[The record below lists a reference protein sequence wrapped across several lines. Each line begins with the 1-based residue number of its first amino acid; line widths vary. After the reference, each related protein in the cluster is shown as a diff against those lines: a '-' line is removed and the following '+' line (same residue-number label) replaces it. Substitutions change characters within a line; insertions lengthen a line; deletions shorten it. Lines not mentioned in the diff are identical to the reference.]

1 MRQQIENTAPVN
13 PEVLIHAFIK
23 KPSSPS
29 FMLIHQFMQHNS
41 EKVNLITNI
50 LSQYVNL
57 PPAEEYAK
65 KLILYTG
72 FIQTITEHSP
82 IEQEQFILNAIC
94 NAGTPTGKKSDIHWF
109 LLGQL
114 LAKSTHANNLTL
126 PNNWGT
132 IKRYSECY
140 NHALWKNPSLIVA
153 LEEQYKIRTRFIAK
167 IQTFARDI
175 KATEFKNQT
184 KNDYD
189 MLKDA
194 THTAKEL
201 HQILIAIPFK
211 ANRLS
216 FLSHLFGT
224 SENIDKFRHANK
236 PVDKFF
242 VSRIFKSRTDLD
254 FILDTLDIGGKTLKP
269 REVILERLT
278 VHMPKEWMTQL
289 VNTVATNS
297 APQQIKNVAGPNIL
311 PTPGFFTPA
320 TNRQQLAPIIEIEG
334 GEIEL
339 PSITKPVVPV
349 NNLLHRGTGKNRVPL
364 SDEVEMEIE
373 TPPRPVAALVIETDN
388 TGNLDGLVPYIAQV
402 AVAAEVQESVN
413 ADSDAMQIEDTDNNQ
428 APSHQSPKFFRQ
440 LIPFVKNIL
449 EEEVSK
455 KRTRETDEEPSPRP
469 HKK

>member
-1 MRQQIENTAPVN
+1 MRQPFENITLVN
-13 PEVLIHAFIK
+13 PEALIHAFIK
-23 KPSSPS
+23 NSSS
-29 FMLIHQFMQHNS
+29 ALFMHIHQFMQHNS

-72 FIQTITEHSP
+72 FIQTITEYSP

-94 NAGTPTGKKSDIHWF
+94 NAGTPTGKNSDIHWF

-114 LAKSTHANNLTL
+114 LSKSSHANNLVL
-126 PNNWGT
+126 AESWGRK
-132 IKRYSECY
+132 KRPTECY

-153 LEEQYKIRTRFIAK
+153 FEEQYKFRTRFIAK

-189 MLKDA
+189 MLKDT

-242 VSRIFKSRTDLD
+242 VRRIFKSRTDLD
-254 FILDTLDIGGKTLKP
+254 LILNTLDIGGKTLKP
-269 REVILERLT
+269 RQVILERLT
-278 VHMPKEWMTQL
+278 VHMPKEWITQL
-289 VNTVATNS
+289 ANVATNS
-297 APQQIKNVAGPNIL
+297 APQQIKNVAAPNIL

-339 PSITKPVVPV
+339 PSIPKPVVPV
-349 NNLLHRGTGKNRVPL
+349 NNLLHRGTGKNRVAL
-364 SDEVEMEIE
+364 SDEVEIEIE
-373 TPPRPVAALVIETDN
+373 TPPRPVAALVMETDN
-388 TGNLDGLVPYIAQV
+388 TGNLVGLVPYIAQV

-440 LIPFVKNIL
+440 LTPSVKNIL

-455 KRTRETDEEPSPRP
+455 KRPRDTDEEPSPRP